1 MAFAG
6 INHLAVV
13 LAAAASFIF
22 GGIWYGVLS
31 SAWMEAAGVRPEDM
45 KRPDG
50 SPVFAPYITTFVAL
64 LVMAYM
70 LAGIIGH
77 LGMGQVTLRNGLIS
91 AGFIWGGFVLT
102 ALVVNHAFQGR
113 SKTLTLIDGGHWLG
127 VLLVQGA
134 VIGLMSV

>member
-6 INHLAVV
+6 INHLAVF
-13 LAAAASFIF
+13 LAAAGSFIF

-31 SAWMEAAGVRPEDM
+31 SAWMAAAGVGPEDM

-50 SPVFAPYITTFVAL
+50 SPILAPYLTTFVAL

-70 LAGIIGH
+70 LAGVIGH

-91 AGFIWGGFVLT
+91 AGFIWGGFVVT
-102 ALVVNHAFQGR
+102 SLVVNHTFQGQSR
-113 SKTLTLIDGGHWLG
+113 TLTLIDGGHWLG